1 MPKLR
6 VLSAGEV
13 CAILQR
19 HGFEI
24 VRQRGSHIILR
35 RESSL
40 GSFTVPVPNHSEIA
54 KGTLKSIIA
63 QSGVPAEE
71 FTAT

>member
-6 VLSAGEV
+6 VLSAAEV
-13 CAILQR
+13 CRILQR

-35 RESSL
+35 KETAEGGITL
-40 GSFTVPVPNHSEIA
+40 PVPDHRELA
-54 KGTLKSIIA
+54 RGTLKSIIL
-63 QSGVPAEE
+63 QSRIEAAE
-71 FTAT
+71 FMTS